1 MTDPVRSPAPK
12 ASNRKTASPKPPKP
26 PGTPRSSPAEFAPD
40 GPFPIVGIGASAGG
54 LEALEE
60 FFRHVPEGSGMAFVV
75 VQHLDPTHKGVMPE
89 LLQRATSM
97 PVAQVRDRTK
107 VKPDCVYVI
116 PPNRDLSL
124 LHGMLHLF
132 EPTAPRGLRLP
143 IDFFFRSLADDRRE
157 RSVGVVLSGMGSDGT
172 LGLRAIKEVAGLV
185 LVQEPATAKFD
196 AMPRSAIAAGLADV
210 VAPVGEIPGRIVS
223 YLRHAPLHGR
233 SAPLLPDGERSA
245 LEKVAIVLRAR
256 TGHDFS
262 LYKKSTVQRRIE
274 RRMGIHQIDRIATY
288 VQFLQKNPQEVE
300 LLFRELLIGVT
311 SFFRDPAAWEQL
323 RDEALPAL
331 LANRAPRSVLRAW
344 SVGCSTGEEAFSL
357 AITFREAVE
366 RVAPHSNLTLQVF
379 ATDLDPDAITR
390 ARQGL
395 FPPGIVSDVP
405 ADRLKRFFVQEEGG
419 SFRIGK
425 EIREMVTFATQN
437 AIMDPPFTKLD
448 ILACRNLLIYLGSE
462 LQKRILPLFHYA
474 LNPGGVL
481 FLGSAETAGGEPDLF
496 SPLPGKSRLY
506 RRGNS
511 PVSIEA
517 IPFPASL
524 PAEGKGAARALPAS
538 RPVPDLQALADHVL
552 LQRFAPAA
560 VLVNADGDILF
571 VSGRTGKYLEP
582 AAGKANWNVFAM
594 AREGLRLELPQAF
607 RKAVREGGIGHVRG
621 VRIGGAEKGPQVDV
635 TVQTLTEPEALQG
648 TVMIV
653 FTDVPEAPEAPEA
666 PASAPPRGGV
676 HRGREA
682 AALQRELDE
691 ARAGLQALRSEV
703 QAMREEMQS
712 SHEELKSSNEELQ
725 STNEELQSTNEELTT
740 SKEEMQ
746 SLNEELQT
754 VNAEQVARMD
764 ELTRAS
770 DDMKNLLNATE
781 IATVFLDGE
790 LKVRRFTT
798 GATRLFKLIP
808 SDVGRPLTDV
818 SNSLEYPDLARDAR
832 EVLRTLVFSQKVL
845 PADDGLWFDVRILPY
860 RTVDNRI
867 DGVVMTFVDLTK
879 MKMLEAELRGKAAG
893 KGLLADG
900 TKPEGEAP

>member
-1 MTDPVRSPAPK
+1 MEP
-12 ASNRKTASPKPPKP
+12 
-26 PGTPRSSPAEFAPD
+26 APD

-89 LLQRATSM
+89 LLQRSTSM
-97 PVAQVRDRTK
+97 PVVQVRDRMK
-107 VKPDCVYVI
+107 VKPDGVYVI

-124 LHGMLHLF
+124 LHGALHLF

-143 IDFFFRSLADDRRE
+143 IDFFFRSLADDRHE
-157 RSVGVVLSGMGSDGT
+157 LSIGVVLSGMGSDGT
-172 LGLRAIKEVAGLV
+172 LGLRAIKEAAGLV
-185 LVQEPATAKFD
+185 LVQEPASAKFD
-196 AMPRSAIAAGLADV
+196 AMPRSAIAAGLPDV
-210 VAPVGEIPGRIVS
+210 VAPAGELPGRIVS
-223 YLRHAPLHGR
+223 YVRHAPLLGR

-274 RRMGIHQIDRIATY
+274 RRMGIHQIDRIANY
-288 VQFLQKNPQEVE
+288 VQYLQKNPQEVE

-311 SFFRDPAAWEQL
+311 SFFRDPASWDQL
-323 RDEALPAL
+323 RDEALPPL
-331 LANRAPRSVLRAW
+331 LASREPRSVLRAW

-357 AITFREAVE
+357 AMTFREAVD
-366 RVAPHSNLTLQVF
+366 RVAPQASLTLQIF
-379 ATDLDPDAITR
+379 ATDLDSDAIAR

-395 FPPGIVSDVP
+395 FPPGIASDVP
-405 ADRLKRFFVQEEGG
+405 ADRLRRFFVQEEGG
-419 SFRIGK
+419 FYRIGK

-448 ILACRNLLIYLGSE
+448 LLVCRNLLIYLAPE
-462 LQKRILPLFHYA
+462 LQKRLLPLFHYA

-481 FLGSAETAGGEPDLF
+481 FLGSAETAAGEPELF

-506 RRGNS
+506 RRSSS
-511 PVSIEA
+511 PVSIES
-517 IPFPASL
+517 IPFPASP
-524 PAEGKGAARALPAS
+524 PADGRARPRTVPA
-538 RPVPDLQALADHVL
+538 PKTVPDLQALADHVL

-560 VLVNADGDILF
+560 VLVNGDGDILF

-607 RKAVREGGIGHVRG
+607 RKAVRDCG
-621 VRIGGAEKGPQVDV
+621 VSHLRAVPLGMPGAGEKAPRIDV
-635 TVQTLTEPEALQG
+635 TIQALTEPETLRG

-653 FTDVPEAPEAPEA
+653 FTDVP
-666 PASAPPRGGV
+666 APPEEPEGPRRRTGSGRGSQV
-676 HRGREA
+676 V
-682 AALQRELDE
+682 ALQRELDE
-691 ARAGLQALRSEV
+691 SRQALLALRSEV

-712 SHEELKSSNEELQ
+712 SHEELKSANEELQ

-764 ELTRAS
+764 QLTRAS
-770 DDMKNLLNATE
+770 DDMKNLLNATD
-781 IATVFLDGE
+781 IATIFLDGE
-790 LKVRRFTT
+790 LKLRRFTT
-798 GATRLFKLIP
+798 GATRLFRLIP
-808 SDVGRPLTDV
+808 SDLGRPLTDV
-818 SNSLEYPDLARDAR
+818 STSLRFPDLALDAG
-832 EVLRTLVFSQKVL
+832 EVLRTLVFSQRQV
-845 PADDGLWFDVRILPY
+845 PAEGGLWFEVRTLPY

-867 DGVVMTFVDLTK
+867 DGVVMTFVDITRT
-879 MKMLEAELRGKAAG
+879 KMLEEELRREAAG
-893 KGLLADG
+893 KGGPDDG
-900 TKPEGEAP
+900 PKPEDEAP

>member
-1 MTDPVRSPAPK
+1 MEPEA
-12 ASNRKTASPKPPKP
+12 
-26 PGTPRSSPAEFAPD
+26 D

-60 FFRHVPEGSGMAFVV
+60 FFRHVPEGCGMAFVV
-75 VQHLDPTHKGVMPE
+75 VQHLDPTHVGVLAE
-89 LLQRATSM
+89 LLQRTTSM
-97 PVAQVRDRTK
+97 PVVQVRDRMK
-107 VKPDCVYVI
+107 VKPDSVYVI

-124 LHGMLHLF
+124 LHGSLHLL

-143 IDFFFRSLADDRRE
+143 IDFFFRSLADDRHE
-157 RSVGVVLSGMGSDGT
+157 RSIGVVLSGMGSDGT
-172 LGLRAIKEVAGLV
+172 PGLRAIKEAAGLV

-210 VAPVGEIPGRIVS
+210 VAPAAELPERIASYVKHASLLGRT
-223 YLRHAPLHGR
+223 
-233 SAPLLPDGERSA
+233 APLLPEGERSA

-288 VQFLQKNPQEVE
+288 VQYLQKNPQEVD

-311 SFFRDPAAWEQL
+311 SFFRDPDAWDQL
-323 RDEALPAL
+323 RDEALPPL
-331 LANRAPRSVLRAW
+331 LASRPPRSVLRAW

-357 AITFREAVE
+357 AIAFREAVE
-366 RVAPHSNLTLQVF
+366 KTAPHSSLTLQVF
-379 ATDLDPDAITR
+379 ATDLDPDAIAR
-390 ARQGL
+390 GRQGH
-395 FPPGIVSDVP
+395 FPPGIVADVSP
-405 ADRLKRFFVQEEGG
+405 ERMKRFFVQEEDG

-448 ILACRNLLIYLGSE
+448 VLVCRNLLIYLGPE
-462 LQKRILPLFHYA
+462 LQKRLLPLFHYS
-474 LNPGGVL
+474 LNAGGTL

-496 SPLPGKSRLY
+496 TPLPGKSRLY
-506 RRGNS
+506 RRGS
-511 PVSIEA
+511 AAVPLEA
-517 IPFPASL
+517 IPFPAVSS
-524 PAEGKGAARALPAS
+524 AAGPPTLVPSAAQKA
-538 RPVPDLQALADHVL
+538 VPDIQALADHVL

-560 VLVNADGDILF
+560 VLVNRTGDILF

-594 AREGLRLELPQAF
+594 AREGLRLELPEAF
-607 RKAVREGGIGHVRG
+607 RKAVREGGVGHLRG
-621 VRIGGAEKGPQVDV
+621 LRMGGAENGLLVDV
-635 TVQTLTEPEALQG
+635 TVQALAEPEALRG

-653 FTDVPEAPEAPEA
+653 FSDAA
-666 PASAPPRGGV
+666 APPAAPQRPQARRSGLP
-676 HRGREA
+676 GRQE
-682 AALQRELDE
+682 AALQVELDE
-691 ARAGLQALRSEV
+691 ARSALQSLRSDV

-712 SHEELKSSNEELQ
+712 STEELKSANEELQ

-740 SKEEMQ
+740 SREEMQ

-770 DDMKNLLNATE
+770 DDMKNLLNATD
-781 IATVFLDGE
+781 IATVFLDGD
-790 LKVRRFTT
+790 LRVRRFTT

-808 SDVGRPLTDV
+808 GDVGRPLTDV
-818 SNSLEYPDLARDAR
+818 SNSLQYPDLVTDAR
-832 EVLRTLVFSQKVL
+832 EVLRTLVFSQKEI
-845 PADDGLWFDVRILPY
+845 ATEGERWFEVRILPY

-867 DGVVMTFVDLTK
+867 DGVVMTFFDITRSK
-879 MKMLEAELRGKAAG
+879 TLEARLRLAAPEEEPGPVRRPAAG
-893 KGLLADG
+893 
-900 TKPEGEAP
+900 AP